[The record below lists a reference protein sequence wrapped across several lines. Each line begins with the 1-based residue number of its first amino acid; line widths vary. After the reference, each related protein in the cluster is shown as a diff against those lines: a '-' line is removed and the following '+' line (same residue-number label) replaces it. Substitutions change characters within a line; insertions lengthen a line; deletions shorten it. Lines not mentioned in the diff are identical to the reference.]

1 VSCNN
6 FLHFKRNV
14 VLIKFCA
21 AEFSLSVHFD
31 VSFCTAAADTAE
43 QRLFSMIR
51 GTLQCSV
58 AVLWYFA
65 QQKHA
70 L

>member
-1 VSCNN
+1 VNCND

-14 VLIKFCA
+14 VLNEFCA
-21 AEFSLSVHFD
+21 AEFSLAAHFH
-31 VSFCTAAADTAE
+31 VSFNIASIDTSK
-43 QRLFSMIR
+43 QNLSSMIR
-51 GTLQCSV
+51 DTMYHMV

-65 QQKHA
+65 KEEHA